1 MKYAFETLEIEKHR
15 LLRAI
20 REMRSLPVSSDDF
33 PLERIKEHTELI
45 AELDHAIATL
55 KSGVE
60 EAQRRPE
67 AAYERWKEE
76 NAKLIADYRKRKDE
90 PNQNEPSE

>member
-20 REMRSLPVSSDDF
+20 REIRSMPTSGEDY
-33 PLERIKEHTELI
+33 PLDRIKEHMEMI

-55 KSGVE
+55 QHAIE
-60 EAQRRPE
+60 AAQRQRE
-67 AAYERWKEE
+67 LEHEKWKDE
-76 NAKLIADYRKRKDE
+76 NAKLIAARRESQPTPDVEK
-90 PNQNEPSE
+90 PSE